1 MTPTT
6 TATQHKGRRW
16 IEHWEPEDESF
27 WQSTGKKIANRNL
40 WISVFTEHVGF
51 SMWSLMSVMVLFMG
65 PAYHVSVSDK
75 FLLTS
80 SATFVGAFVRIPYT
94 FAVARFGGRNW
105 TIVSALLLL
114 IPTITAAFVMKP
126 GTSFGTFL
134 LLAVLCGFGGGN
146 FASSMANINTFF
158 PEKAKGMALGLN
170 AGGGNLGVAVVQ
182 LIGLFVIATAG
193 TTAPRIILAI
203 YIPLLVVGAALAALF
218 MDNIAS
224 VRNDKKGMREVMK
237 DAHCWVISFL
247 YIGTFGS
254 FIGYSF
260 AFGLV
265 LQNQFGRTPLQA
277 AYITFLGPLLGSFS
291 RPVGGWLADKIGGAK
306 VTFWNFVGMA
316 AMTVVLIVASNM
328 KSLGLFTA
336 AFVVLFVLSGLGN
349 GSTYKMIPA
358 IFKTKAQAAIDA
370 GADKAAELLHARKLS
385 GALIGLA
392 GAIGALGGVF
402 INVAFRQSFATAHSG
417 VPACVGFLVF
427 YGVCFVV
434 TWAVY
439 LRKSSAPVSAKGLAL
454 AGAQV

>member
-1 MTPTT
+1 MT
-6 TATQHKGRRW
+6 TASEHQGRHW
-16 IEHWEPEDESF
+16 IEHWDPEDEGF
-27 WQSTGKKIANRNL
+27 WAATGKKIANRNL
-40 WISVFTEHVGF
+40 WFSILTEHIGF
-51 SMWSLMSVMVLFMG
+51 SMWSLMSVLVLFMG
-65 PAYHVSVSDK
+65 TPYHISVGDK

-94 FAVARFGGRNW
+94 FAVAKFGGRNW
-105 TIVSALLLL
+105 TVISALLLL

-126 GTSFGTFL
+126 GTSFGVFL
-134 LLAVLCGFGGGN
+134 TLAVLCGFGGGN
-146 FASSMANINTFF
+146 FASSMSNINTFF
-158 PEKAKGMALGLN
+158 PEKAKGAALGLN

-182 LIGLFVIATAG
+182 LVALAIIAGAG
-193 TTAPRIILAI
+193 TTAPRILLAV
-203 YIPLLVVGAALAALF
+203 YIPLIVIAAACAALF

-224 VRNDKKGMREVMK
+224 VKNDKKGMREVMK
-237 DAHCWVISFL
+237 DAHTWVMSFL

-277 AYITFLGPLLGSFS
+277 AYVTFLGPLLGSLA
-291 RPVGGWLADKIGGAK
+291 RPVGGWLADKIGGGK

-316 AMTVVLIVASNM
+316 VMTILLIVASNE

-336 AFVVLFVLSGLGN
+336 AFVVLFVLTGVGN

-358 IFKTKAQAAIDA
+358 IFKAKAKAAIAA
-370 GADKAAELLHARKLS
+370 GADEAAELLRARKLS

-402 INVAFRQSFATAHSG
+402 INVAFRQAFSATKSG
-417 VPACVGFLVF
+417 VPAFVGFLAF
-427 YGVCFVV
+427 YAVCFIV
-434 TWAVY
+434 TWVVY
-439 LRKSSAPVSAKGLAL
+439 MRKSTAPVSERGLAL
-454 AGAQV
+454 AGSQV